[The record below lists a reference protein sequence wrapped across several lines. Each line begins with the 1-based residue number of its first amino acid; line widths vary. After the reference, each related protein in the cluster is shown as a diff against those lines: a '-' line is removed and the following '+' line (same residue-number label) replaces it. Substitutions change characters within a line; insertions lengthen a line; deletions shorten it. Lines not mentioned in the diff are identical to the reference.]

1 MGGGG
6 STSVPP
12 SVLGVN
18 WVVLLG
24 GFIGAPLLCL
34 GGPKRQQGELFPC
47 DTNVEGRAVCS
58 RTCKGEGFT
67 HNTNVEGFALGHA
80 RTRGLL

>member
-1 MGGGG
+1 
-6 STSVPP
+6 
-12 SVLGVN
+12 
-18 WVVLLG
+18 LG

-47 DTNVEGRAVCS
+47 DTNVEGRGVCS

-67 HNTNVEGFALGHA
+67 HNTNVGGFALGHA
-80 RTRGLL
+80 RARGLPTIQTSGGFALGHARARGFT